1 MKLKHDKNI
10 TNKQT
15 KKTFT
20 KVTFKADLSA
30 FCIQRI
36 GDKIAVSQLPLKTL
50 VSCSKLH
57 TLKQS
62 TYINCEIKEISLN
75 LILF

>member
-1 MKLKHDKNI
+1 MHLRWSGKPDE
-10 TNKQT
+10 T
-15 KKTFT
+15 KTSQEHYKKIFT

-30 FCIQRI
+30 FCTQRI
-36 GDKIAVSQLPLKTL
+36 GDKIAISQLALKTL

-62 TYINCEIKEISLN
+62 TFTLTVK
-75 LILF
+75 